1 MHIEQWANYFVAT
14 AGGAAALAGLI
25 FVSVSLNLKKILSLK
40 QLPGRALESL
50 LLLINILITGSF
62 CLVPG
67 STPLW
72 LGVAVEA
79 CSSFVWILN
88 TRMDIMMLLGVGKD
102 HRHHYLQNLVFTQA
116 ATLPFLTGGIFLI
129 NGTFSGLYWLVAG
142 ITLSFIK
149 ALLDAWV
156 LLVEINR

>member
-1 MHIEQWANYFVAT
+1 MEPWSNYFIAT

-25 FVSVSLNLKKILSLK
+25 FVSVSLNLKKILSMK
-40 QLPGRALESL
+40 QLPGRALGSL

-67 STPLW
+67 ITLFW
-72 LGVAVEA
+72 LGVEIMA
-79 CSSFVWILN
+79 CGGIVWVLN
-88 TRMDIMMLLGVGKD
+88 TRMDVRMFRDIEAEY
-102 HRHHYLQNLVFTQA
+102 RPHYLQNLIFTQVA
-116 ATLPFLTGGIFLI
+116 VLPYLTGGIFLLSGSI
-129 NGTFSGLYWLVAG
+129 TGLYWLVPG

-149 ALLDAWV
+149 SLLDAWV

>member
-1 MHIEQWANYFVAT
+1 MEQWSNYFVVT

-40 QLPGRALESL
+40 QLPGRALGSL
-50 LLLINILITGSF
+50 MLLTNILISGSF

-67 STPLW
+67 ETLFW
-72 LGVAVEA
+72 IGCEIVI
-79 CSSFVWILN
+79 SSGIVWVLN
-88 TRMDIMMLLGVGKD
+88 TRMDVKMYRSVDKAY
-102 HRHHYLQNLVFTQA
+102 RPHYLQNLIFTQA
-116 ATLPFLTGGIFLI
+116 AVLPYLTGGVFLL
-129 NGTFSGLYWLVAG
+129 NGSIVGLYWLVPA